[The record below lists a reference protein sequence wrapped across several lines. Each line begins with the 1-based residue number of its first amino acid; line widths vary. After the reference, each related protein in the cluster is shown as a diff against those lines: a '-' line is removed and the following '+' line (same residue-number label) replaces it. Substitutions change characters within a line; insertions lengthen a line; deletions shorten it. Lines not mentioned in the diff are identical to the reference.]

1 MDYIEKTNQG
11 IRKALLVFFIVLA
24 LVFAGAV
31 VYYISVNERWQLW
44 APLAGAMLLSIAY
57 VVRLIRFM
65 KRESTKKI
73 D

>member
-11 IRKALLVFFIVLA
+11 IRKALLVFFILLA
-24 LVFAGAV
+24 LVFAGV
-31 VYYISVNERWQLW
+31 LIYYIAEHERWQLW
-44 APLAGAMLLSIAY
+44 APIAGAMILSTAY

-65 KRESTKKI
+65 KRESTKKV

>member
-11 IRKALLVFFIVLA
+11 IRKALLVFFILLA
-24 LVFAGAV
+24 LVFAGV
-31 VYYISVNERWQLW
+31 LIYYIAVHERWQLW
-44 APLAGAMLLSIAY
+44 APIAGAMILSTAY

-65 KRESTKKI
+65 KRESSKKV